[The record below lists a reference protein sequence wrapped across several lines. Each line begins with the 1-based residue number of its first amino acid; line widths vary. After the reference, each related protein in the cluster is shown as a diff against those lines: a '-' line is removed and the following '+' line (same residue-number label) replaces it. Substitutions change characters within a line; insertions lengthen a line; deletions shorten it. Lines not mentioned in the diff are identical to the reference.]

1 MDWFRSNDMDQYVS
15 QQTRTGNSAID
26 DPANALLLR
35 ADFHRAFDKLQ
46 LIFIPKANGV
56 LVTHVLE
63 STIELCNLFHNATLH
78 QVRVGPQFLFTR
90 FAWAIF
96 PLLRGFLQRGQR
108 RLLKLATEQ
117 EERWVNADEC
127 EILGI
132 NTFGWSKVADKAN
145 SASPTKRSRQDANV
159 EDIDELNA
167 DPEDPAP

>member
-46 LIFIPKANGV
+46 FIFIPKANGV

-96 PLLRGFLQRGQR
+96 PFLRGFLQRGQR

-117 EERWVNADEC
+117 EERWVDADEC
-127 EILGI
+127 EILRI
-132 NTFGWSKVADKAN
+132 NTFG
-145 SASPTKRSRQDANV
+145 
-159 EDIDELNA
+159 
-167 DPEDPAP
+167 